1 MDTLNLVYHKTDEKA
16 ISSHTLSSDV
26 AELRSPDK
34 AFPEQLAEI
43 EQAIIEINENREE
56 TVNFKSNEIQLKSR
70 DNCVYIAIDD
80 IGVKRQKDI
89 RKSDDYKKESKYVEN
104 TVAHIQSG
112 SKTYSLTAFGMRNL
126 FKSAIAFLLAN
137 DIFSKEI
144 VFFTDGVKN
153 IKTA

>member
-1 MDTLNLVYHKTDEKA
+1 MNSRFKTF
-16 ISSHTLSSDV
+16 T
-26 AELRSPDK
+26 
-34 AFPEQLAEI
+34 
-43 EQAIIEINENREE
+43 

-104 TVAHIQSG
+104 TVAHIQNG

-126 FKSAIAFLLAN
+126 FKSATAFLLAN

-144 VFFTDGVKN
+144 VFFTDEVKN

>member
-89 RKSDDYKKESKYVEN
+89 RKSDDYKK
-104 TVAHIQSG
+104 
-112 SKTYSLTAFGMRNL
+112 
-126 FKSAIAFLLAN
+126 AN
-137 DIFSKEI
+137 M
-144 VFFTDGVKN
+144 
-153 IKTA
+153 